1 LDNLFIKKHNFK
13 YKAQKISLPFNFK
26 INMYIKVNGKI
37 INVTEEVCNNGKM
50 DRYIKDIGVIM
61 LLMVRVDL
69 FMQMEMFMLDYGAQ
83 IEQMAKVIYLN

>member
-1 LDNLFIKKHNFK
+1 MKNHNFK
-13 YKAQKISLPFNFK
+13 YKAQKISLLFNFK

-50 DRYIKDIGVIM
+50 DQYIKDIGVIM
-61 LLMVRVDL
+61 LLMVKVDL

-83 IEQMAKVIYLN
+83 IEPMAKVIYLN